1 MSSSSSPLPGRALR
15 VLYVD
20 DQEMVRSFAAE
31 YLRQFGHQVET
42 ACDGLDGW
50 EKFRQ
55 AVYDMVITDLEM
67 PNLDG
72 IGFIRR
78 LRESNQPVR
87 IIVHSAAFN
96 TVNLTELRNLA
107 VDATLRKGSHA
118 LALRDIVEEVGR
130 HSSSPGTNLP

>member
-1 MSSSSSPLPGRALR
+1 MPSSHHSPPKRSLR

-20 DQEMVRSFAAE
+20 DQEILRSFVAA
-31 YLRQFGHQVET
+31 YLRHFGHEVET
-42 ACDGLDGW
+42 ACDGLEGW

-78 LRESNQPVR
+78 LRESNTRVR

-96 TVNLTELRNLA
+96 PGNLAELRKLA
-107 VDATLRKGSHA
+107 VDGLLAKGSPA
-118 LALRDIVEEVGR
+118 LALRDAVEKVGGAEPDPPR
-130 HSSSPGTNLP
+130 T